1 MAGLHKLWR
10 STNESL
16 VNDVPITVPI
26 AISKIVLVPIGHS
39 AMSTLPLML
48 SMLAPIKAPA
58 RGAAGIPV
66 FRAKAPKIQ
75 PAIRY

>member
-1 MAGLHKLWR
+1 MAGFYKFWI
-10 STNESL
+10 STNEFF
-16 VNDVPITVPI
+16 VNDVPMTVPI
-26 AISKIVLVPIGHS
+26 PISKIVLVPIGHS
-39 AMSTLPLML
+39 AMLTLPLML

-75 PAIRY
+75 PAIR

>member
-1 MAGLHKLWR
+1 M
-10 STNESL
+10 
-16 VNDVPITVPI
+16 TVPMP
-26 AISKIVLVPIGHS
+26 ISKIVLVPIGHS

-66 FRAKAPKIQ
+66 FRAKTQKIQ
-75 PAIRY
+75 PAKR

>member
-1 MAGLHKLWR
+1 M
-10 STNESL
+10 
-16 VNDVPITVPI
+16 TVPMP
-26 AISKIVLVPIGHS
+26 ISKNVLVPIGHS

-66 FRAKAPKIQ
+66 FRAKTPKIQ
-75 PAIRY
+75 PAKR